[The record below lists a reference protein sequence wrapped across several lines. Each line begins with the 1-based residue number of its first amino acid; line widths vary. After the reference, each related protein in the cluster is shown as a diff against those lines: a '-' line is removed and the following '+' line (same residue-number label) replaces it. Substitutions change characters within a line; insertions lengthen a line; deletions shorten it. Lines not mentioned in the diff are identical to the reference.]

1 MSIIQLNNHFDVVIY
16 LCGDVGMDT
25 TMRDD
30 EQGLT
35 FYAPEA
41 TQVSKDCYHKTPVT
55 TVLEADKK

>member
-1 MSIIQLNNHFDVVIY
+1 
-16 LCGDVGMDT
+16 MDT
-25 TMRDD
+25 IMRDD

-41 TQVSKDCYHKTPVT
+41 AQVSKDCYHKTPVT